1 MRWSV
6 AVNMQDKDRKRNL
19 NILSVFSDRKILKI
33 SKPMWIMYWSNLF
46 LFFFF
51 NLNLGYFLIQ
61 FEFYFWQSG
70 FSFHLGLSKSVNFSV
85 WSLPKSPASLPAE
98 SFILAG
104 ETIGKI
110 ICLFFFFKILFYQLL
125 FNRVLLREK
134 NCSSTNFSSTKSS
147 STKSFQQTSFEQIQS
162 LSLTNSGLPRGILLN
177 IIDPQRTTLPQTFL
191 FNTHLFFSF
200 SLSQI

>member
-1 MRWSV
+1 MRRGWRQLRDPGVWLWLHLGMEHFPRQREMWVCFCFYFKFGEIMRWSF

-19 NILSVFSDRKILKI
+19 NILSVFSDRKILKT

-61 FEFYFWQSG
+61 FEFFFWQSG

-85 WSLPKSPASLPAE
+85 WSLPKSPASPPAE

-110 ICLFFFFKILFYQLL
+110 ISVLFL
-125 FNRVLLREK
+125 
-134 NCSSTNFSSTKSS
+134 
-147 STKSFQQTSFEQIQS
+147 
-162 LSLTNSGLPRGILLN
+162 
-177 IIDPQRTTLPQTFL
+177 
-191 FNTHLFFSF
+191 
-200 SLSQI
+200 